1 MPTIYDLKPRFQAL
15 LRPVVSHLASRGR
28 EFSAV
33 VVSLV
38 ADLWGLAEATL
49 FFIVPDVWLSLA
61 GRRRLQTGLRACLF
75 ALAGALLGGALVYIG
90 GAHDKQATIT
100 LLEKIPAISPAMVA
114 RVAME
119 LADHGT
125 GAIFIGPLTGTPYKL
140 CAAQA
145 VDAGIGLAVYILMSM
160 PARGIRFVL
169 VTLPS
174 ITVLKLHRP

>member
-1 MPTIYDLKPRFQAL
+1 M
-15 LRPVVSHLASRGR
+15 VVN
-28 EFSAV
+28 
-33 VVSLV
+33 LV
-38 ADLWGLAEATL
+38 AGLWGLAEATL

-61 GRRRLQTGLRACLF
+61 GRRRLQTELRACLF

-90 GAHDKQATIT
+90 GAHDKQAIT
-100 LLEKIPAISPAMVA
+100 LREKIPAIRPAMVA

-119 LADHGT
+119 LADHGA

-140 CAAQA
+140 YAAQA
-145 VDAGIGLAVYILMSM
+145 ADAGIGLAVFILMSM

-174 ITVLKLHRP
+174 ITVLKLHRPESPAIRPP